1 MGATREPPHQL
12 IFRINAAPGADRE
25 VMREVVQSHRD
36 LFNRGGFSSHART
49 FENSDGSVDGEVR
62 VDVATGDKSFREA
75 VLTLGDIAHIPGS
88 I

>member
-1 MGATREPPHQL
+1 
-12 IFRINAAPGADRE
+12 
-25 VMREVVQSHRD
+25 MREVVQRHKE
-36 LFNRGGFSSHART
+36 LFSTGGFTSTART

-62 VDVATGDKSFREA
+62 VDVSTGDKSFREA